1 MHSPSR
7 QTTTTPLQQLFAMN
21 SPFMQEQAAALVKS
35 VEQEPENPAKI
46 RAMYRKVLA
55 REPTD
60 AELARAANYLATGT
74 LAEFT
79 HAILYT
85 NEVIFWP

>member
-21 SPFMQEQAAALVKS
+21 SPFMQEQAAALVRS
-35 VEQEPENPAKI
+35 VEKEPDVPAKV

-55 REPTD
+55 RDPGD
-60 AELARAANYLATGT
+60 AELARAADYLATSS
-74 LAEFT
+74 LAEFA
-79 HAILYT
+79 HGLLYT